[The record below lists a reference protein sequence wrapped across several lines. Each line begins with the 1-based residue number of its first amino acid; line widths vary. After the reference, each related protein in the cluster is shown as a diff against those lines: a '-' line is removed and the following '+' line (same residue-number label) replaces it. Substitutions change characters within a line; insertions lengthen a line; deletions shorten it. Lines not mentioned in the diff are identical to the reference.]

1 MKTTMARKSLLWFM
15 LLLMMASSSNSSY
28 VTHAYNGKLPLRTIS
43 GATHHHEA
51 MLQLNAFKVSF
62 TKHDSIASPPSSFSP
77 SPSPSPMPSQDLKKP
92 HEYLVTSY
100 GADPTGN
107 SDSTE
112 ALLATIAAAAKGP
125 SKGFLMNDIIDLGGA
140 QINLEGGNYLI
151 SKPLQFPVA
160 GVGNLMIHGG
170 SIRAS
175 NTFPPNKNL
184 IDLSNYGS
192 TSHSYNY
199 EYITLKD
206 LFLDS
211 NFKGGGI
218 SITNSLRINIDNCYI
233 THFTTNGILVQ
244 SGHETYIRNSF
255 IGQHITAGGD
265 KNERKFS
272 GIGINLQGND
282 NAITDVVIFSAAIG
296 IMITGQANT
305 ISGVHCYNKASGF
318 GGTGIYLKL
327 PGLTQT
333 RIVNSYMDYTN
344 IVAEDPVQ
352 LHISSSFFLGD
363 AKIVLK
369 SIKGVVNGL
378 NIVDNMFSGSNHGV
392 EIVKLDTSI
401 TPFNK
406 IEQVFVARNVVNGMN
421 LKATSAIISMH
432 GNGTSWIADFNKILI
447 FPNLIRNVQYSLS
460 ASGNTFPNHALRNVS
475 HNIVVIETNE
485 VVIANIYVKVDQ
497 GITS

>member
-1 MKTTMARKSLLWFM
+1 MQTTMARISPLWFM
-15 LLLMMASSSNSSY
+15 LLLMMAYSSSY
-28 VTHAYNGKLPLRTIS
+28 VTHAYKGKLPLRIIS

-77 SPSPSPMPSQDLKKP
+77 SPSPSPMPPKDLKKP

-112 ALLATIAAAAKGP
+112 ALLAAIADAAKGP

-211 NFKGGGI
+211 NFKGG
-218 SITNSLRINIDNCYI
+218 
-233 THFTTNGILVQ
+233 
-244 SGHETYIRNSF
+244 
-255 IGQHITAGGD
+255 D

-272 GIGINLQGND
+272 GIGISLQGND

-296 IMITGQANT
+296 IMITGQAN
-305 ISGVHCYNKASGF
+305 
-318 GGTGIYLKL
+318 
-327 PGLTQT
+327 
-333 RIVNSYMDYTN
+333 
-344 IVAEDPVQ
+344 
-352 LHISSSFFLGD
+352 
-363 AKIVLK
+363 
-369 SIKGVVNGL
+369 
-378 NIVDNMFSGSNHGV
+378 
-392 EIVKLDTSI
+392 
-401 TPFNK
+401 
-406 IEQVFVARNVVNGMN
+406 
-421 LKATSAIISMH
+421 IIS
-432 GNGTSWIADFNKILI
+432 
-447 FPNLIRNVQYSLS
+447 
-460 ASGNTFPNHALRNVS
+460 
-475 HNIVVIETNE
+475 
-485 VVIANIYVKVDQ
+485 
-497 GITS
+497 

>member
-1 MKTTMARKSLLWFM
+1 MVRITPLWFM
-15 LLLMMASSSNSSY
+15 LLIMPCFFA
-28 VTHAYNGKLPLRTIS
+28 THAYKGKFPIRTLSS
-43 GATHHHEA
+43 GTHHEA
-51 MLQLNAFKVSF
+51 MLQMNSFKATTF
-62 TKHDSIASPPSSFSP
+62 TKHDSIASPPFSFSP
-77 SPSPSPMPSQDLKKP
+77 SPTPSPMQSQEHKKP

-112 ALLATIAAAAKGP
+112 ALLAAMADAAKGP

-140 QINLEGGNYLI
+140 QINLQGGNYLI
-151 SKPLQFPVA
+151 SKPLQFPMA

-170 SIRAS
+170 TIKAS
-175 NTFPPNKNL
+175 NNFPSNKNL
-184 IDLSNYGS
+184 IDLSNIGS
-192 TSHSYNY
+192 TSSSYNY
-199 EYITLKD
+199 EYITLRD

-233 THFTTNGILVQ
+233 THFTTNGILVK

-296 IMITGQANT
+296 IMITGQANM
-305 ISGVHCYNKASGF
+305 ISGVHCYNKASAF

-344 IVAEDPVQ
+344 IIAEDPVQ
-352 LHISSSFFLGD
+352 LHISSTFFFGD
-363 AKIVLK
+363 ANIILK

-378 NIVDNMFSGSNHGV
+378 NIVDNMFSGTNHGV

-401 TPFNK
+401 TPFNQIK
-406 IEQVFVARNVVNGMN
+406 QIFVERNVVNGMN
-421 LKATSAIISMH
+421 LKSTSAMISLH
-432 GNGTSWIADFNKILI
+432 GNGTSWIADFNKVLI
-447 FPNLIRNVQYSLS
+447 FPNVIRNVQYSLS
-460 ASGNTFPNHALRNVS
+460 ASGNMFPNHVIRNVS
-475 HNIVVIETNE
+475 KNYVFVETSEAVTANVI
-485 VVIANIYVKVDQ
+485 VKVDQ
-497 GITS
+497 CVTS

>member
-1 MKTTMARKSLLWFM
+1 MQTTMARISPLWFM
-15 LLLMMASSSNSSY
+15 LLLMMAYSSSY
-28 VTHAYNGKLPLRTIS
+28 VTHAYKGKLPLRIIS

-77 SPSPSPMPSQDLKKP
+77 SPSPSPMPPKDLKKP

-112 ALLATIAAAAKGP
+112 ALLAAIADAAKGP
-125 SKGFLMNDIIDLGGA
+125 SKGFLVNDIIDLGGA

-244 SGHETYIRNSF
+244 SGHETYIRNCF

-272 GIGINLQGND
+272 GIGISLQGND

-296 IMITGQANT
+296 IMITGQANI

-401 TPFNK
+401 TPFNQ

-421 LKATSAIISMH
+421 LKATSAMISMH

-447 FPNLIRNVQYSLS
+447 FPNLIRNVEYSLS

-485 VVIANIYVKVDQ
+485 VVTANIYVKVDQ

>member
-1 MKTTMARKSLLWFM
+1 MKTTMARKSPLWFM
-15 LLLMMASSSNSSY
+15 LLLMMASSSNYSY
-28 VTHAYNGKLPLRTIS
+28 VTHAYNGILPLRTIS

-77 SPSPSPMPSQDLKKP
+77 SPSPSSMPSQDLKKP

-112 ALLATIAAAAKGP
+112 ALLAAIADAAKGP

-151 SKPLQFPVA
+151 SKPLQIPVA

-170 SIRAS
+170 SIKAS

-421 LKATSAIISMH
+421 LKATSAMISMH

-460 ASGNTFPNHALRNVS
+460 VSGNTFPNHALRNVS
-475 HNIVVIETNE
+475 HNIVVIESNE
-485 VVIANIYVKVDQ
+485 VVTANIYVKVDQ